1 MKKISYRSQPKSFK
15 IPLSG
20 ELPPVG
26 ISQSSREKENGGSFG
41 MIFPGTIEGTHKLPD
56 SEISTSDY
64 IKMME
69 DFVSMADN
77 LDDNNLTS
85 EANFIDF
92 LIQKFAETKKI
103 EVSEEERYIEYMYKI
118 HNSDIP
124 NSIEKIKNL
133 TLKYS
138 NKVNELISSGVDKN
152 SAKNRAFETELLM
165 EKL

>member
-1 MKKISYRSQPKSFK
+1 MKKLSYRSQSAIDKK
-15 IPLSG
+15 PLSG
-20 ELPPVG
+20 ELPPIG

-41 MIFPGTIEGTHKLPD
+41 MILPGTIEGTHKLPD
-56 SEISTSDY
+56 SEMTTSDY

-77 LDDNNLTS
+77 LDDDNLVS

-92 LIQKFAETKKI
+92 LIEKFAETKKI

-118 HNSDIP
+118 YNSDIQ

-138 NKVNELISSGVDKN
+138 NKINALISSGVDKN
-152 SAKNRAFETELLM
+152 SAKNNAFTTELLM
-165 EKL
+165 EKI